1 MMDAMLAEYLRTR
14 KALVDE
20 FIDAGLPR
28 EDIPPA
34 QVHAAMRHATMSN
47 GKRLRPILAL
57 AVADLAGYDLK
68 RMLGPAC
75 ALELIHTASLILDDL
90 PCMDDAEMRRGIAC
104 THRVY
109 GEATS
114 LLAVMGLLSLAFDFA
129 AADAEALGRASS
141 VERTVRILAEAMG
154 TRGLVLGQHIDLEQT
169 GRVCESLEVLEE
181 VHRCKAGALF
191 LACVQVPAHIAG
203 MGGVESAALETYAR
217 NIGFAFQIADDLL
230 DARRGS
236 EDLGKGTLVT
246 FLGHDAA
253 AQRAHALVQE
263 AIEALGIFGEKAEPL
278 RALAAYV
285 TARTE

>member
-1 MMDAMLAEYLRTR
+1 MLADYLRTR
-14 KALVDE
+14 KILVDE
-20 FIDAGLPR
+20 FLDAGLPR
-28 EDIPPA
+28 EDVPPT
-34 QVHAAMRHATMSN
+34 QVHAAMRHAAMSN

-57 AVADLAGYDLK
+57 AVAELAGYDPK
-68 RMLGPAC
+68 PMLGPAC

-90 PCMDDAEMRRGIAC
+90 PCMDDAETRRGIPC
-104 THRVY
+104 THRAY

-114 LLAVMGLLSLAFDFA
+114 LLAVMGLLALAFDMA
-129 AADAEALGRASS
+129 ATGAEALGRASS
-141 VERTVRILAEAMG
+141 VERTIRILSEAMG

-169 GRVCESLEVLEE
+169 GRACESLEVLEE

-203 MGGVESAALETYAR
+203 MSAAESAALETYAR

-230 DARRGS
+230 DAHRGS

-246 FLGHDAA
+246 FLGYDAA
-253 AQRAHALVQE
+253 AERAHALVRE
-263 AIEALGIFGEKAEPL
+263 ASEALNIFGEKADAL